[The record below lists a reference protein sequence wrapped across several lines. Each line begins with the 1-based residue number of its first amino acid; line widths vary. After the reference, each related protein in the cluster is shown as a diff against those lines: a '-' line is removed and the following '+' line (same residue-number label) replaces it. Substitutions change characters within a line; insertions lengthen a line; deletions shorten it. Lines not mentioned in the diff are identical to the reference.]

1 MAAIA
6 FNPTLAL
13 PARVTL
19 AKVRARSVAVRA
31 SARPAGSRAAS
42 KIDTESQSLA
52 VSDASD
58 SKGLALAALPLL
70 TALALPE
77 AAQAAVNP
85 VASAFAAYGHYLGLV
100 LVVASLTTEKFLVKP
115 ELTEDEAQKLVIADS
130 VYGVAGVLVLYTG
143 YLRVTQY
150 GKGWE
155 YYAHEPIFWVK
166 MGLFAVMGSSSLF
179 CTTKIVQMAVKKTN
193 GEENATVLG
202 EKLSAR
208 MQKIINGELLAIG
221 SIPLAAALMARGVA
235 YADNMPWQA
244 GAAPV
249 ALVSLGLSVKYVKEA
264 LTWTDEPVKE
274 KVEA

>member
-19 AKVRARSVAVRA
+19 AKGRSRSVAVRA

-77 AAQAAVNP
+77 AAEAAVNP

-130 VYGVAGVLVLYTG
+130 VYGIAGVLVLYTG

-235 YADNMPWQA
+235 YAENMPWQA

-264 LTWTDEPVKE
+264 LTWTDEPAKE

>member
-115 ELTEDEAQKLVIADS
+115 ELTEDEAKKLVIADS

-235 YADNMPWQA
+235 YAENMPWQA

-264 LTWTDEPVKE
+264 LTWTDEPAKE